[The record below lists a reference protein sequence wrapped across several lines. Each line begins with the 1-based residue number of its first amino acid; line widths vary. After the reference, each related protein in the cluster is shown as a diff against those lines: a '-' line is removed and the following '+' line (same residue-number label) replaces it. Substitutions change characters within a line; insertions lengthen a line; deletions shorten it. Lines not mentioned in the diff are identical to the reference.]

1 MWSKT
6 SVTHGGKNG
15 ARKHILAFHSLAVL
29 GSAFKRWGTG
39 DIRSLTNSE
48 VTAWRSLSHLRKNS
62 KGINNSCHKLSIP
75 EECPSVRPR
84 RKAFLL
90 GHHVTSRFL
99 FKTLKRGRGLP
110 IYMTAEASWKPSW
123 KAGLTSQGLS
133 TFSLLWRLLKASL
146 VFTLR
151 STV

>member
-1 MWSKT
+1 MAVRTGHEST
-6 SVTHGGKNG
+6 SSPFTLLLCWALLSNGGG
-15 ARKHILAFHSLAVL
+15 LA
-29 GSAFKRWGTG
+29 TYT
-39 DIRSLTNSE
+39 LTNSE

-75 EECPSVRPR
+75 EEYPSVRPR

-90 GHHVTSRFL
+90 GHHVTSRVL